1 MIHNKS
7 LTILI
12 TVVSIF
18 IGLLISPLS
27 RQYPIFH
34 WIASIDDT
42 LIGLIPALAPHPWEY
57 TVEQLQQTDLRGQH
71 ALVTGANSK
80 YSCS

>member
-1 MIHNKS
+1 MIPNKL
-7 LTILI
+7 LTVLI
-12 TVVSIF
+12 TAVAIF

-34 WIASIDDT
+34 CLASIDDT

-71 ALVTGANSK
+71 ALVTGANSE
-80 YSCS
+80 

>member
-1 MIHNKS
+1 MIPNKL
-7 LTILI
+7 LTVLI
-12 TVVSIF
+12 TAVAIF

-42 LIGLIPALAPHPWEY
+42 LIGLIPALTPRPWGY
-57 TVEQLQQTDLRGQH
+57 TIEKLQQTDLRGQH

-80 YSCS
+80 

>member
-1 MIHNKS
+1 MIPNKL
-7 LTILI
+7 LTVLI
-12 TVVSIF
+12 TVIAIC

-71 ALVTGANSK
+71 ALVTGANSE
-80 YSCS
+80 